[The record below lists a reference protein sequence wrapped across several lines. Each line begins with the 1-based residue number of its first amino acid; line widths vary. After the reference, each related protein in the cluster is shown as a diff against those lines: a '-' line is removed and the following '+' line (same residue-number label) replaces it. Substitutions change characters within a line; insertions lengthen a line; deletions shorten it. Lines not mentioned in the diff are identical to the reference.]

1 MDFLTARELQCLA
14 MYYYD
19 GLRQRQ
25 IAEALGLKQQTVAT
39 YLERGR
45 TKLAER
51 GMNPKRIELVDPPT
65 CKTMDPSQM
74 DRLGPDDV
82 KAVW

>member
-1 MDFLTARELQCLA
+1 MDFLTPGELQCLA

-19 GLRQRQ
+19 GMRQRK
-25 IAEALGLKQQTVAT
+25 IAKAIGMSQPTVSRL
-39 YLERGR
+39 LESGR